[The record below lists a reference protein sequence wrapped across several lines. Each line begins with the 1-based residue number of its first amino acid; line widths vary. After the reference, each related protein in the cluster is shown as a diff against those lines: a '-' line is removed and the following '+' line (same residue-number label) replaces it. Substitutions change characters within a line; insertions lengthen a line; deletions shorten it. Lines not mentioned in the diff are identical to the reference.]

1 MNEINPTSHSYN
13 HNNHHSQPEA
23 SARYRPME
31 PPQTPI
37 KVFEI
42 DNIRAS
48 IFRRNDRDEAGH
60 ERRGYQVSFGRR
72 YQRNGAWKTSYTF
85 EPQEIAIALQVL
97 MLAKNYLDRAVEA
110 SPSAP
115 YNRTAS
121 HLPQIDALETDAM
134 LYPEVV

>member
-1 MNEINPTSHSYN
+1 MNETNPTSQRYN
-13 HNNHHSQPEA
+13 HSQSEPE
-23 SARYRPME
+23 ARYRPME

-48 IFRRNDRDEAGH
+48 IFRRTDRDESGH

-110 SPSAP
+110 SPSTPRA
-115 YNRTAS
+115 RMES
-121 HLPQIDALETDAM
+121 HLPHIDALETAAM